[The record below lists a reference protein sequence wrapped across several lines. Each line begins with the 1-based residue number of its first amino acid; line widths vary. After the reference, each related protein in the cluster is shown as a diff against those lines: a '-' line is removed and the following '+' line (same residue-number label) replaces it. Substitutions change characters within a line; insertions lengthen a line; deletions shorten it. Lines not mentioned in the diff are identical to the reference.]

1 MATWDNRGPGIGL
14 VALLC
19 VGLLVGFG
27 TTTAQAQ
34 QGQAL
39 TQMRDAFAGGDAE
52 ALLGGAADRVEIA
65 LLGQSKL
72 YSRAQAIYVMEDFFR
87 RYPPESFTLQND
99 AQDEG
104 NWFATGRYQY
114 VHADQPL
121 HVYLRMRLKG
131 QQWELR
137 EVRIEDAY
145 EVTVREINRP

>member
-1 MATWDNRGPGIGL
+1 MATWDNIGSGLGL
-14 VALLC
+14 VVVLCMALLA
-19 VGLLVGFG
+19 GFRG
-27 TTTAQAQ
+27 TAAQAQ

-39 TQMRDAFAGGDAE
+39 MQMQDAFAGGDAE
-52 ALLGGAADRVEIA
+52 ALLGDAADRVEIA

-72 YSRAQAIYVMEDFFR
+72 YSRAQAIYVMDDFFK
-87 RYPPESFTLQND
+87 RYPPEGFTLQND

-121 HVYLRMRLKG
+121 HVYLRMRLKD

-137 EVRIEDAY
+137 EVRIE
-145 EVTVREINRP
+145 ERRGEQE